1 MSAADVTE
9 RILLELAELRAE
21 VRALRADLRM
31 QRAEPALRAALEE
44 EFGPG
49 RFTAAGLLK
58 IADEEPHSAIGTALA
73 DLIDMNASPRS
84 RATALGA
91 RLRRMAG
98 IEMVARAHG
107 CAVYRVTSTP
117 EAT

>member
-1 MSAADVTE
+1 MSATDGTE
-9 RILLELAELRAE
+9 AILLALAELRHE
-21 VRALRADLRM
+21 VATLRAELRR
-31 QRAEPALRAALEE
+31 QRAEPTLLSALEE

-58 IADEEPHSAIGTALA
+58 VADEEPHCLIGQSLA

-98 IEMVARAHG
+98 IEIVARAHG
-107 CAVYRVTSTP
+107 CAVYRVVSAS